1 MPISMGLSDQG
12 QFMSVWHGL
21 MNISTSAKH
30 KKKEMVILKLDFE
43 KAFDKI
49 EHQVILNVMRHK
61 GFGDRWIN
69 WIREI
74 LSSGTSSVLL
84 NGVPGKVFHRRRGV
98 RQGDPLL
105 PLLFVLVADLLQIVV
120 NDAKKGAF

>member
-1 MPISMGLSDQG
+1 
-12 QFMSVWHGL
+12 
-21 MNISTSAKH
+21 
-30 KKKEMVILKLDFE
+30 
-43 KAFDKI
+43 
-49 EHQVILNVMRHK
+49 MRHK

-84 NGVPGKVFHRRRGV
+84 NGVPGKVLHRRRGV
-98 RQGDPLL
+98 RQGDPQL

-120 NDAKKGAF
+120 NDAKMGHFEFPNPQSCRF